1 MKKFFKLIPLISL
14 LLVVAILFGCGAA
27 PKADGGMG
35 ATYPSGY
42 PAEDGPSGDTTDTG
56 IPSVNPGEEGGGQ
69 EVRPQAGI
77 ITASAH
83 NDNIYY
89 NDYKALFLKGQTA
102 KEDGKFLSYTGD
114 KNWGLD
120 TLNRVKVT
128 VTKEGLPLANAPVI
142 FSSGCIILFE
152 AKTDSAGVAYVFGNT
167 QGGTITCKSG
177 EAVATTEVTES
188 DTEAELNLTESQEKG
203 KIIEIM
209 FVVDVT
215 GSMGDEL
222 SYLKAELADVI
233 GRISNTF
240 SDTKINLALLFYRDD
255 GDDEK
260 FAYSDFADVTVSS
273 KLSFKQSFLDSQEA
287 SGGGDYEEAVDE
299 ALELA
304 VSKQW
309 SDNSTKIIFHLLD
322 APPHS
327 KDVYKQRYQEAI
339 YSAAKKGIRICPVLA
354 SGADLLTEY
363 LTRQA
368 AAITGGT
375 FVFITD
381 HSGVGGTHHDPNIA
395 NVIVEKL
402 NDLMVRLVKGYYS
415 GTFDRPIASNGKT
428 YYNIIPDGV
437 EDGFIV
443 SGIRQFYAVG
453 ATVTIYT
460 EYDPTVCL
468 YVDGNFAALGEKCKQ
483 ESFGDEEV
491 YLLKFT
497 FTMPDTDVTIT
508 FEPIPESVDP
518 DPDPQPDP
526 VEHEPQPQPDGDQN
540 Q

>member
-1 MKKFFKLIPLISL
+1 MKRFFKLIPLISI
-14 LLVVAILFGCGAA
+14 LLVFAMLFGCSAAA
-27 PKADGGMG
+27 PDKGGVDMG
-35 ATYPSGY
+35 AMYPDGYPS
-42 PAEDGPSGDTTDTG
+42 EDGMHGGTDTDT
-56 IPSVNPGEEGGGQ
+56 PVVTPGEEGGAL
-69 EVRPQAGI
+69 RPQAGI
-77 ITASAH
+77 ITAAAH

-89 NDYKALFLKGQTA
+89 NDYKALFTKGQTVQ
-102 KEDGKFLSYTGD
+102 EDGKFLNYVGKES
-114 KNWGLD
+114 WGLD
-120 TLNRVKVT
+120 SLNRIKVT
-128 VTKEGLPLANAPVI
+128 VTKDGLPVANAPVT
-142 FSSGCIILFE
+142 FSSGDTAIFK
-152 AKTDSAGVAYVFGNT
+152 AKTDSAGVAYLFGNT
-167 QGGTITCKSG
+167 DGGTITCQSG
-177 EAVATTEVTES
+177 ENTAEKAVTAT
-188 DTEAELNLTESQEKG
+188 DTEAELNLTDSVEKG
-203 KIIEIM
+203 KTIEIM

-222 SYLKAELADVI
+222 SYLKSELADVI

-240 SDTKINLALLFYRDD
+240 GDTKINLALLFYRDD
-255 GDDEK
+255 CDDEK
-260 FAYSDFADVTVSS
+260 FAYSDFANVTLEE
-273 KLSFKQSFLDSQEA
+273 KLSFKQSFLDKQDA
-287 SGGGDYEEAVDE
+287 TGGGDYEEAVDE

-309 SDNSTKIIFHLLD
+309 SGNSTKIIFHLLD

-327 KDVYKQRYQEAI
+327 KDVYRERYQKAI
-339 YSAAKKGIRICPVLA
+339 YSAAEKGIRICPVLA

-368 AAITGGT
+368 ATITGGT

-395 NVIVEKL
+395 SIVVEKL
-402 NDLMVRLVKGYYS
+402 NDLMVRLVKGYYT
-415 GTFDRPIASNGKT
+415 GTFDRPVACNGKT
-428 YYNIIPDGV
+428 YYNITAEGV

-468 YVDGNFAALGEKCKQ
+468 YVDGNFAALGEKCRQ

-508 FEPIPESVDP
+508 FEPVPENVE
-518 DPDPQPDP
+518 PDPQPDP
-526 VEHEPQPQPDGDQN
+526 QPVEPDPQPEA
-540 Q
+540 